1 MREVAAISPAYA
13 ILLLGEEI
21 RILQLNCLFSL
32 MTLVKC
38 TQQPNVLN
46 NKMYLTTTS
55 NMTDVTLLSRAVAQF
70 VIAIGKS
77 ELIIQLI
84 RLE

>member
-1 MREVAAISPAYA
+1 MLSGPIHCYQLEVGSDP
-13 ILLLGEEI
+13 
-21 RILQLNCLFSL
+21 
-32 MTLVKC
+32 
-38 TQQPNVLN
+38 
-46 NKMYLTTTS
+46 KMYLTTTS

-77 ELIIQLI
+77 ELINQLI